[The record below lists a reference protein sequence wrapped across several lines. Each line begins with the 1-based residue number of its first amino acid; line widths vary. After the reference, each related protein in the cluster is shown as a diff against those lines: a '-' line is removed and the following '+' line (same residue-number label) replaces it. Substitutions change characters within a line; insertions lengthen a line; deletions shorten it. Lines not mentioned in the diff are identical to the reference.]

1 MPRRREAST
10 NALNFSGSVLIEA
23 GDVIETREHAG
34 DFKVC
39 EARQNKKPPRGE
51 TVTADCEMLLVLLG
65 QTRLLGIVDH
75 LRRRFVR

>member
-39 EARQNKKPPRGE
+39 EARQNKKPPRRE
-51 TVTADCEMLLVLLG
+51 V
-65 QTRLLGIVDH
+65 
-75 LRRRFVR
+75 